1 MSSYDYLINTPRA
14 KENAKKD
21 KELGTNAP
29 TNSSP
34 EQWAAGYELSEQAA
48 KRALD
53 ETVNTKKAL
62 DAMAKAQ
69 EQQATQEAAEPV
81 SKGDDRSER

>member
-29 TNSSP
+29 TGTSP
-34 EQWAAGYELSEQAA
+34 DQWAAGYELSEEAA
-48 KRALD
+48 RRALE
-53 ETVNTKKAL
+53 ETVETKKVL
-62 DAMAKAQ
+62 DAAEKAKN
-69 EQQATQEAAEPV
+69 QQRTVAPV
-81 SKGDDRSER
+81 SKGDDRSDR